1 MSFAKAK
8 RAQEVGFL
16 PREVKNQAPQKT
28 LATSFE
34 RKPRLSKML

>member
-16 PREVKNQAPQKT
+16 PQEVMNQARQKT

-34 RKPRLSKML
+34 RKLHLSKML